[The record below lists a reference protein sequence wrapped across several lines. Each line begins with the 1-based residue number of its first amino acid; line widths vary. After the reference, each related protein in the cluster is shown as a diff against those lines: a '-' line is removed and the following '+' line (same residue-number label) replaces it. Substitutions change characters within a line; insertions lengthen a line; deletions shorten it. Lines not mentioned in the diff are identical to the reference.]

1 MQVNEIWSVQNI
13 KYMYKN
19 KIKSKYIMKY
29 YSVQN
34 KMKLILKFIN
44 ISVFPVQCTELFK
57 NIMFYVIINN
67 YNI

>member
-1 MQVNEIWSVQNI
+1 
-13 KYMYKN
+13 MYKN